1 MGIASDPIVLK
12 SNSPE
17 QSKSQRLLPIDA
29 LRGLALIAMS
39 LDHAAASVWVSLQAE
54 TYGGQSAILA
64 SWPYWI
70 AGLFTNIAAPTFWFL
85 SGVSLALFT
94 AGRKRRGVTEG
105 EITRHFLIRSL
116 VIIVLDLTLC
126 WMAWSGKTPYLHV
139 LLSIGFCLMI
149 MSFTRR
155 IGIRLFFILTT
166 GILFM
171 YQLALPMV
179 AASLSQTRQFL
190 PAFFLSYSTVTVPA
204 VEFSILGWG
213 TLMGLGFVVGQK
225 ASSEWFQR
233 SNTWLFVGIIL
244 LVIWFVFRLWGFFGD
259 LTPRQPGQ
267 PWYYFLM
274 MSKTPPSLTFLC
286 FNLGIASILLAG
298 LFQFNRFLK
307 KKPYSWIVICGQV
320 SLFYF
325 VAHIVG
331 YGLLGRVVR
340 WIELPVP
347 DIILAI
353 FTWLLGLAILVPITI
368 GYKSLRSR
376 HPGSILRF
384 L

>member
-1 MGIASDPIVLK
+1 MNVNSDPIILR
-12 SNSPE
+12 SSDPE

-54 TYGGQSAILA
+54 TYGGQQAILA

-85 SGVSLALFT
+85 SGVSLALF
-94 AGRKRRGVTEG
+94 AVGRKRRGVPES

-139 LLSIGFCLMI
+139 LLSIGFCLII

-155 IGIRLFFILTT
+155 LDIRLFFILTA
-166 GILFM
+166 GIFLS
-171 YQLALPMV
+171 YQLALPMI
-179 AASLSQTRQFL
+179 AYSLSQTRQFL
-190 PAFFLSYSTVTVPA
+190 PAFFLSYSTLTVPA
-204 VEFSILGWG
+204 VEFSIFGWG

-225 ASSEWFQR
+225 AASERFQR
-233 SNTWLFVGIIL
+233 PKTWVFVGLIL
-244 LVIWFVFRLWGFFGD
+244 WVFWLILRVWGSFGD
-259 LTPRQPGQ
+259 LTPMQSGQ

-286 FNLGIASILLAG
+286 FNLGIAAFILAF
-298 LFQFNRFLK
+298 LFQFNNCLRRN
-307 KKPYSWIVICGQV
+307 
-320 SLFYF
+320 
-325 VAHIVG
+325 HIH
-331 YGLLGRVVR
+331 GL
-340 WIELPVP
+340 
-347 DIILAI
+347 
-353 FTWLLGLAILVPITI
+353 
-368 GYKSLRSR
+368 
-376 HPGSILRF
+376 
-384 L
+384 